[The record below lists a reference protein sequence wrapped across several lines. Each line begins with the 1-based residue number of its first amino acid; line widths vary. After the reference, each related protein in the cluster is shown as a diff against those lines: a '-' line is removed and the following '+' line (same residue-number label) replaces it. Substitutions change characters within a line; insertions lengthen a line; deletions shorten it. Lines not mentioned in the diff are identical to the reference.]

1 MNIPLKVLIIED
13 SEIDAKLLVAML
25 RRGGFEPEFER
36 VGDAAGLSAAL
47 DRWKWDVVLSDHLL
61 PGIDSIE
68 ALGMVRAI
76 DPDVPF
82 IIVSGVIG
90 DDLAVAA
97 MKAGAQDYLMK
108 TNLSR
113 LAVAVARELQDA
125 EDRRARQAAERA
137 LMAQEE
143 ELRIARDVQRR
154 LFPVDAPVWAGRDIA
169 GASLPA
175 TATDGDYFDFFPDPG
190 GGLCVVAGDVTGHG
204 LGPAL
209 LMADVRA
216 YLRALALVDRSLV
229 DILTQVR
236 RLLKVDLGSERF
248 ITLLFARFD
257 ADVRTLEYLN
267 AGHPPAY
274 VMAPDGRIKAE
285 MVSTAPALGIDGP
298 EIMPEPGRIDLE
310 PGDLVLLLTDGVIEA
325 RSSAQEEFGEARAV
339 EIVQRERA
347 RPAAEIVQALLH
359 AVRQFVGNGSQQ
371 DDMTAVVVKT

>member
-143 ELRIARDVQRR
+143 ELQLLEQAHLLQRLQAR
-154 LFPVDAPVWAGRDIA
+154 LL
-169 GASLPA
+169 SLVSQHI
-175 TATDGDYFDFFPDPG
+175 FFPI
-190 GGLCVVAGDVTGHG
+190 
-204 LGPAL
+204 L
-209 LMADVRA
+209 LVQL
-216 YLRALALVDRSLV
+216 YP
-229 DILTQVR
+229 
-236 RLLKVDLGSERF
+236 LLSF
-248 ITLLFARFD
+248 
-257 ADVRTLEYLN
+257 
-267 AGHPPAY
+267 
-274 VMAPDGRIKAE
+274 
-285 MVSTAPALGIDGP
+285 
-298 EIMPEPGRIDLE
+298 
-310 PGDLVLLLTDGVIEA
+310 
-325 RSSAQEEFGEARAV
+325 
-339 EIVQRERA
+339 
-347 RPAAEIVQALLH
+347 
-359 AVRQFVGNGSQQ
+359 
-371 DDMTAVVVKT
+371 